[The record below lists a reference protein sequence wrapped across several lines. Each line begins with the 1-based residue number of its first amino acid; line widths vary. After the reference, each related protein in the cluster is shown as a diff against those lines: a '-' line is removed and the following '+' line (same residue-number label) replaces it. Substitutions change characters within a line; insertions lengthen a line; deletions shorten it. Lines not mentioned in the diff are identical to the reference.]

1 MKLLLVE
8 DEYDLNLSLV
18 KRLRAEQYTVDAA
31 FDGEEALDYLAVS
44 QYDAI
49 ICDIMMPN
57 MNGHQLLKELRN
69 QGDKTKLI
77 FLTAR
82 DSLEDRVSGLDMGA
96 DDYLVKPFEFAEL
109 LARIRVQVRQ
119 KYQQTSNILEVG
131 DLTLDSSKQ
140 LVMRAGEIIQLTAK
154 EYQVLLYLMQNLNH
168 TLSREQILNQ
178 VWDFDYEGE
187 SNIIDVIIKNIRK
200 KLAEVNPEPVILT
213 KRGLGYVIQAQE
225 D

>member
-8 DEYDLNLSLV
+8 DEWDLNQSLA
-18 KRLRAEQYTVDAA
+18 KRLRAENYAVDTAYN
-31 FDGEEALDYLAVS
+31 GEEALDYLAVS
-44 QYDAI
+44 SYDVI
-49 ICDIMMPN
+49 ICDIMMPK
-57 MNGHQLLKELRN
+57 MSGHALLKRLRQN
-69 QGDKTKLI
+69 GDQSKLI

-82 DSLEDRVSGLDMGA
+82 DRLEDRVESLDMGA

-119 KYQQTSNILEVG
+119 KYHHTTNLLEVG
-131 DLTLDSSKQ
+131 DLQLDISKKS
-140 LVMRAGEIIQLTAK
+140 VTRAGHPIQLTAK
-154 EYQVLLYLMQNLNH
+154 EYQVLDYLMQNLDH
-168 TLSREQILNQ
+168 ILSREQILNR
-178 VWDFDYEGE
+178 VWDLDYEGE

-213 KRGLGYVIQAQE
+213 KRGLGYVIASKQ

>member
-8 DEYDLNLSLV
+8 DERDLNQSLV
-18 KRLRAEQYTVDAA
+18 KRLRAENYAVDAA

-44 QYDAI
+44 SYDVI
-49 ICDIMMPN
+49 VCDIMMPN
-57 MNGHQLLKELRN
+57 MDGHALLKELRN
-69 QGDKTKLI
+69 QGDNTKLI

-82 DSLEDRVSGLDMGA
+82 DSLSDRVTGLDMGA

-119 KYQQTSNILEVG
+119 KYDHSTNLLEIG
-131 DLTLDSSKQ
+131 DLQLDTSKK
-140 LVMRAGEIIQLTAK
+140 LVTRAGQTIQLTGK
-154 EYQVLLYLMQNLNH
+154 EYQVLDYLMQNPDH

-178 VWDFDYEGE
+178 VWDLDYEGE
-187 SNIIDVIIKNIRK
+187 SNIIDVLIKNIRK

-213 KRGLGYVIQAQE
+213 KRGLGYVIPSKK

>member
-8 DEYDLNLSLV
+8 DEYDLNRSLV

-31 FDGEEALDYLAVS
+31 FNGEEALDYLAVS

-49 ICDIMMPN
+49 ICDIMMPKL
-57 MNGHQLLKELRN
+57 NGHELLKELRN
-69 QGDKTKLI
+69 HGDKTKLI

-82 DSLEDRVSGLDMGA
+82 DSVEDRVAGLDMGA

-119 KYQQTSNILEVG
+119 KYQQTSNILIAG
-131 DLTLDSSKQ
+131 DLHLDTSKQ
-140 LVMRAGEIIQLTAK
+140 LVTRAGEIIQLTAK
-154 EYQVLLYLMQNLNH
+154 EYQILLYLMQNLNR

-200 KLAEVNPEPVILT
+200 KLAVVNPEPVILT

-225 D
+225 S